1 MLIVGLTKEAVEHK
15 MTQDGIQSKIIDVVI
30 QSDSTK
36 TKKST
41 VEDMQ
46 SKIVLSKEEQE
57 LASKYRRML
66 RMSIPPAAVRHKME
80 QDQASYKVIT
90 TVFPEEAKALE
101 RKQLNKDTAR
111 SRLTEEEQE
120 IASKYQKMLN
130 MGVPA
135 EGVRHNMMK
144 ESIDQKIV
152 RFVFKED
159 LESANIESILSD
171 EEIKMVEKFK
181 KMLKMHIPEQ
191 AVRHKMKQENTS
203 EKIVASVFGKSSK
216 TDPKIVKTS
225 QNSSKLVAL
234 HWTPLSD
241 AEIVDKSVWR
251 AHKKR
256 KVTSDAQPGTK
267 DISKL
272 VELFRKKSSVV
283 RSSAMK
289 LSAASSDSTEKAK
302 LIDLTRAN
310 NVAISLKTFKDFSHE
325 KLAQTIANLDPQEL
339 ITGERVNFIKDLL
352 PNREEEQTIKAYKG
366 EESRLVPAEKFFRFV
381 VKVKRIKE
389 KVDVMRTMVTFRV
402 NAKELSESYCL
413 LQRACTQVLES
424 EKLQTVLDM
433 VLHIGNIMNE
443 GTRTGGA
450 VGFKFDSLL
459 KLTQTKSS
467 DGKTTV
473 LDYLVM
479 IFVAKDM
486 REILQLN
493 TDFPDCQE
501 GSRMLLGELN
511 TETTS
516 MVEGLKGCKSELK
529 ILMKEISKG
538 SNSERK
544 QKLPLPPTG
553 NPMTGVLAAINSLKS
568 EDNSEDLVPAKKEL
582 IGNYLS
588 AIKTNA
594 DKKDMTER
602 KPGKLQLDQFERN
615 CDISSGTKIHTTS
628 LEIKI
633 GESAEQV
640 PEKKNPSTIHGGI
653 RRLEEFVIEAED
665 ALKELKK
672 NKGAAVDACRAL
684 ANYCGEQEGENAAI
698 TLLDVLFQFASKL
711 DSAVSKYDQKLEMER
726 KRSLRKEQKK
736 RRKNMRESFGSDRS
750 IISLVRSDED
760 SVRTDAASVRTD
772 ATSIRTDATSIRTDA
787 TSVRT
792 DATSV
797 TRSFPEF
804 EQGPQ
809 TSNVSKVVMVN
820 HFLRDASL
828 KARKDFE
835 DGIVYDDVKDKN
847 LRAYYQTEHRE
858 QSNLRYETGYESP
871 SASTATLNTT
881 DDIDTFSAI
890 RKQGRRHIY

>member
-1 MLIVGLTKEAVEHK
+1 
-15 MTQDGIQSKIIDVVI
+15 
-30 QSDSTK
+30 
-36 TKKST
+36 
-41 VEDMQ
+41 
-46 SKIVLSKEEQE
+46 
-57 LASKYRRML
+57 
-66 RMSIPPAAVRHKME
+66 
-80 QDQASYKVIT
+80 
-90 TVFPEEAKALE
+90 
-101 RKQLNKDTAR
+101 
-111 SRLTEEEQE
+111 
-120 IASKYQKMLN
+120 
-130 MGVPA
+130 
-135 EGVRHNMMK
+135 
-144 ESIDQKIV
+144 
-152 RFVFKED
+152 
-159 LESANIESILSD
+159 
-171 EEIKMVEKFK
+171 
-181 KMLKMHIPEQ
+181 
-191 AVRHKMKQENTS
+191 
-203 EKIVASVFGKSSK
+203 
-216 TDPKIVKTS
+216 
-225 QNSSKLVAL
+225 
-234 HWTPLSD
+234 
-241 AEIVDKSVWR
+241 
-251 AHKKR
+251 
-256 KVTSDAQPGTK
+256 
-267 DISKL
+267 
-272 VELFRKKSSVV
+272 
-283 RSSAMK
+283 
-289 LSAASSDSTEKAK
+289 
-302 LIDLTRAN
+302 
-310 NVAISLKTFKDFSHE
+310 
-325 KLAQTIANLDPQEL
+325 
-339 ITGERVNFIKDLL
+339 
-352 PNREEEQTIKAYKG
+352 
-366 EESRLVPAEKFFRFV
+366 
-381 VKVKRIKE
+381 
-389 KVDVMRTMVTFRV
+389 
-402 NAKELSESYCL
+402 
-413 LQRACTQVLES
+413 
-424 EKLQTVLDM
+424 
-433 VLHIGNIMNE
+433 
-443 GTRTGGA
+443 
-450 VGFKFDSLL
+450 
-459 KLTQTKSS
+459 
-467 DGKTTV
+467 
-473 LDYLVM
+473 
-479 IFVAKDM
+479 
-486 REILQLN
+486 
-493 TDFPDCQE
+493 
-501 GSRMLLGELN
+501 
-511 TETTS
+511 
-516 MVEGLKGCKSELK
+516 
-529 ILMKEISKG
+529 MKEISKG

-835 DGIVYDDVKDKN
+835 DGVVYDDVKDKN
-847 LRAYYQTEHRE
+847 LRAYYETEHRE